1 MYRVVLVYAR
11 IRDRLYSELPKLKC
25 SDLVFTVRRISVRI
39 PEVIGAIS
47 KMDRRPSS
55 SQKINVFTVYT
66 VWDMSRYNV
75 LC

>member
-39 PEVIGAIS
+39 PEVSDAIS
-47 KMDRRPSS
+47 KMDPAAKQQLEDKR
-55 SQKINVFTVYT
+55 VYSLYS
-66 VWDMSRYNV
+66 VRYLEV
-75 LC
+75 

>member
-1 MYRVVLVYAR
+1 VYAR

-55 SQKINVFTVYT
+55 S
-66 VWDMSRYNV
+66 
-75 LC
+75 